1 MNFISLEFLLFLCVV
16 IAVYFVFP
24 QKFRWIILTVASA
37 VFYFFAG
44 WSYFLFLVGVITVT
58 YLSGLWIGAIDK
70 SQKRY
75 FDDNAELTKDRKN
88 IRKKRDNK
96 RKKIICVVAVCL
108 EIGVLVGLKY
118 LNMIIAGIE
127 AFAGLFG
134 NPVTSGTLTLFLPL
148 GMSFYLFKSLGYVI
162 DVYRSTSL
170 PQTNYF
176 KYFLFIAYFP
186 SLLQGPIERYE
197 NMALQLYAGKGIT
210 AENFSTGA
218 ERMLIGF
225 LKKVAIA
232 DVIAEFVQNVV
243 ADYSA
248 GGAVIVLMLLMYA
261 VQLYADFSGFMD
273 ISIGV
278 SRIFGIELTENF
290 DKPYLS
296 QSIAEF
302 WRRWHITLGAWFRD
316 YLYYPIIA
324 SKLGRKLAR
333 KKKKWATSLLSVI
346 ALLSVWICMGLWHGA
361 SLSFLIYGLY
371 HGGIIILS
379 SLLDGF
385 YKKIRRKLGIN
396 GQSFAYKAFC
406 TSRTFILVCFGYV
419 FFVTGD
425 LGISANMIAEIF
437 TNFNIMG
444 LFDGSVAVAGLS
456 VFTLLQ
462 VMLLIFLL
470 MLQGDILKPRRPIIS
485 ASNGEITLRRAFVC
499 ITMIMCVIIG
509 WLLLYSAGDYT
520 SQFIYFQF

>member
-44 WSYFLFLVGVITVT
+44 WSYFLFLMGVITVT

-197 NMALQLYAGKGIT
+197 NMASQLYAGKGIT

-278 SRIFGIELTENF
+278 SRIFGIWE
-290 DKPYLS
+290 
-296 QSIAEF
+296 
-302 WRRWHITLGAWFRD
+302 
-316 YLYYPIIA
+316 PI
-324 SKLGRKLAR
+324 
-333 KKKKWATSLLSVI
+333 W
-346 ALLSVWICMGLWHGA
+346 
-361 SLSFLIYGLY
+361 
-371 HGGIIILS
+371 
-379 SLLDGF
+379 
-385 YKKIRRKLGIN
+385 
-396 GQSFAYKAFC
+396 
-406 TSRTFILVCFGYV
+406 
-419 FFVTGD
+419 
-425 LGISANMIAEIF
+425 
-437 TNFNIMG
+437 
-444 LFDGSVAVAGLS
+444 
-456 VFTLLQ
+456 
-462 VMLLIFLL
+462 
-470 MLQGDILKPRRPIIS
+470 
-485 ASNGEITLRRAFVC
+485 
-499 ITMIMCVIIG
+499 
-509 WLLLYSAGDYT
+509 
-520 SQFIYFQF
+520 